1 MARGA
6 RRAGPITGGRPRRER
21 FSFDRQPVLGRHPL
35 GTFGSDSFKESAP
48 MAAFDAEIEPS
59 RAHEGA
65 VR

>member
-21 FSFDRQPVLGRHPL
+21 FSFDRQLILGRHPL
-35 GTFGSDSFKESAP
+35 GSYGSKAFEESAP

-59 RAHEGA
+59 RAYEGA